1 MNQNQIKAVIT
12 NIETQEDPLGIK
24 AIAEANNQGELI
36 QAFEKAKIQFQKI
49 FDGKA
54 LIELQEI
61 AKEVESGLATEE
73 TNKRYIEKYQEV
85 LMANAFVNGKVVEAS
100 VNVWHQNHVVKMRET
115 LIIEHD
121 AKSAS
126 ELMIIDLAINAY
138 FRSLHTSKIYSSL
151 VQGNDG
157 TVRFEQSRVNLLKEL
172 GKQVENANKQ
182 FLSALTLLKEMKQ
195 PRINIKVQSKQAFVA
210 QNQQFNKNA

>member
-1 MNQNQIKAVIT
+1 MNQNQIRAIT
-12 NIETQEDPLGIK
+12 NSLETQEDPLGIK
-24 AIAEANNQGELI
+24 SIAEANNQGELI
-36 QAFEKAKIQFQKI
+36 QAFEKAKIQFQTI
-49 FDGKA
+49 FDGRA
-54 LIELQEI
+54 LIELQAI
-61 AKEVESGLATEE
+61 AKEIESGLSTEE
-73 TNKRYIEKYQEV
+73 TNKKYIEKYQEV
-85 LMANAFVNGKVVEAS
+85 LMANGFINGKVVEAS

-115 LIIEHD
+115 LIAEHE
-121 AKSAS
+121 AKSTS

-138 FRSLHTSKIYSSL
+138 FRSLHASKIYSSL

-157 TVRFEQSRVNLLKEL
+157 AVRFERPRINLLKEL

-195 PRINIKVQSKQAFVA
+195 PRINIKVQSKQAFVG